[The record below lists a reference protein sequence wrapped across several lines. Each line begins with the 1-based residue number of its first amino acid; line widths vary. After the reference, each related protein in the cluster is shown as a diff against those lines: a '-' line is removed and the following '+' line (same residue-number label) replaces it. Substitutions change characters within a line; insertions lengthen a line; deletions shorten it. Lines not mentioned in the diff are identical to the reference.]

1 LEFVQG
7 ELKNLCVE
15 NKIEMHTTCYL
26 NLKKNGQAKSILS
39 ETTHI
44 ILYESKLL
52 KVFWLFAEEIAI
64 IYHNYTKRKCET
76 KTLFKLFHY

>member
-15 NKIEMHTTCYL
+15 NKIEMYTTCYL
-26 NLKKNGQAKSILS
+26 NLKKNGQAKS
-39 ETTHI
+39 

>member
-26 NLKKNGQAKSILS
+26 NLKKNGQAKS
-39 ETTHI
+39 